1 MFFADN
7 STKIECNT
15 QSFSSTDYSRNPN
28 DLGVVFPYGNEQEE
42 LNTINVSS
50 IIDHHHEAVTL
61 IKHTESCL
69 VEKYK
74 TDDIKYTKVVNTI
87 GIYIKEQ
94 KETLLDLLG
103 KQESHQYIYEY
114 DKPITLDSEL
124 FKKRLEIYK
133 EQPTVSAIEESNV
146 KKKVY
151 QYSNT
156 HLSNSQWN
164 QWLKPEAS
172 PIDFI
177 TDDAYSYIKYKLNTY
192 KTATE
197 RLALYKELEDNIDYL
212 KLKTDPKLPYALRQ
226 LMNNLTKDAFV
237 RKLVFEVDT
246 ETALY
251 YDTNCRKLPKDI
263 FEYSIEIPSED
274 DQDMLMQDIPI
285 EDIPDITGYET
296 IKIQFN
302 GMELPLDEVVY
313 PEVLDYLLTVFDAM
327 NTNED
332 LDIAAS
338 DLKFDI
344 SSKITENYGIANSY
358 VLSTLIV
365 DSMLNLYRT
374 VPNLEY
380 FEEFELPLKILLPEF
395 VEICNGKK

>member
-50 IIDHHHEAVTL
+50 IIDHHHEQVTL

-74 TDDIKYTKVVNTI
+74 TDDIKYTKVLSTI

-124 FKKRLEIYK
+124 FKQRLEIYK

-146 KKKVY
+146 KRKVY
-151 QYSNT
+151 QPMNT
-156 HLSNSQWN
+156 HLSNSKWN
-164 QWLKPEAS
+164 QWLQPEAS

-226 LMNNLTKDAFV
+226 LTNNLTKDAFV

-263 FEYSIEIPSED
+263 FEYSIEVPSED
-274 DQDMLMQDIPI
+274 IPTI
-285 EDIPDITGYET
+285 EDYDTIT
-296 IKIQFN
+296 IQFN
-302 GMELPLDEVVY
+302 GMEFPIDEVVY
-313 PEVLDYLLTVFDAM
+313 PEVLDYLLTTFDM
-327 NTNED
+327 MTTDED
-332 LDIAAS
+332 LDRVAS

-344 SSKITENYGIANSY
+344 SEKIAETYRIRDSY
-358 VLSTLIV
+358 TLSTQIV
-365 DSMLNLYRT
+365 ETMLNLYRE

-380 FEEFELPLKILLPEF
+380 FEEFELPAEILLPAF
-395 VEICNGKK
+395 VETCNGKK

>member
-74 TDDIKYTKVVNTI
+74 NDDIKYTKVVNTI

-151 QYSNT
+151 QYNNT

-164 QWLKPEAS
+164 QWLQPEAS

-197 RLALYKELEDNIDYL
+197 RLELYKEIEDSIDYL

-263 FEYSIEIPSED
+263 FEYSIEVPSED
-274 DQDMLMQDIPI
+274 ENLI
-285 EDIPDITGYET
+285 EDVPVLEDYEPIT
-296 IKIQFN
+296 IQFN
-302 GMELPLDEVVY
+302 GMELPLDEVVN
-313 PEVLDYLLTVFDAM
+313 PEVLDYLLTAFDTA
-327 NTNED
+327 NTHEG
-332 LDIAAS
+332 LDIIAS
-338 DLKFDI
+338 DIKFDM
-344 SSKITENYGIANSY
+344 SSKISETYGITNSY
-358 VLSTLIV
+358 ALSTQIV

-380 FEEFELPLKILLPEF
+380 FEEFEMPLEILVPEF
-395 VEICNGKK
+395 VEFCNGKK

>member
-50 IIDHHHEAVTL
+50 IIDHHHESVTL
-61 IKHTESCL
+61 IKHTESCI

-124 FKKRLEIYK
+124 FKQRFEIYK
-133 EQPTVSAIEESNV
+133 EQPTVSAIEEQHV

-151 QYSNT
+151 PTMNT

-164 QWLKPEAS
+164 QWLQPEAS

-177 TDDAYSYIKYKLNTY
+177 TDDTYSYIKYKLNTY

-197 RLALYKELEDNIDYL
+197 RLALYKELEDNINYL

-226 LMNNLTKDAFV
+226 LTNNLTKDAFV

-246 ETALY
+246 EAALY

-263 FEYSIEIPSED
+263 FEYSIEVPSKDEN
-274 DQDMLMQDIPI
+274 LIQDIPI
-285 EDIPDITGYET
+285 EDVPVLEDYDM

-302 GMELPLDEVVY
+302 GMEVPLDEVVC
-313 PEVLDYLLTVFDAM
+313 PEVLDYLLTAFDM
-327 NTNED
+327 VNTHED
-332 LDIAAS
+332 LNIIAS
-338 DLKFDI
+338 DIKFDI
-344 SSKITENYGIANSY
+344 SRKITETYGIVNAY
-358 VLSTLIV
+358 ALSTQIV
-365 DSMLNLYRT
+365 DSMLDLYRT
-374 VPNLEY
+374 VPDLEY
-380 FEEFELPLKILLPEF
+380 FEEFELPLEILQPTF
-395 VEICNGKK
+395 VETCNGKK

>member
-50 IIDHHHEAVTL
+50 IIDHHHEQVTL

-69 VEKYK
+69 VDKYK
-74 TDDIKYTKVVNTI
+74 NDDIKYTKVVNTI

-124 FKKRLEIYK
+124 FKQRLEIYK

-151 QYSNT
+151 PTMNT
-156 HLSNSQWN
+156 HLGNSQWN

-177 TDDAYSYIKYKLNTY
+177 TDDTYSYIKYKLNTY

-197 RLALYKELEDNIDYL
+197 RLALYKELEDNIDYI

-263 FEYSIEIPSED
+263 FEYSIEVPSED
-274 DQDMLMQDIPI
+274 ENLIQDIPI
-285 EDIPDITGYET
+285 EDMPVLEDYEP
-296 IKIQFN
+296 IIIQFN
-302 GMELPLDEVVY
+302 GMELPIDEVVNS
-313 PEVLDYLLTVFDAM
+313 EVLDYLLTAFDMA
-327 NTNED
+327 NTHED
-332 LDIAAS
+332 LDIIAS
-338 DLKFDI
+338 DIKFDM
-344 SSKITENYGIANSY
+344 SSKISETYGITNSY
-358 VLSTLIV
+358 ALSTQIV

-380 FEEFELPLKILLPEF
+380 FEEFEMPLEILIHEF
-395 VEICNGKK
+395 VELCNGKK

>member
-42 LNTINVSS
+42 LDTINVSS
-50 IIDHHHEAVTL
+50 IIDHHHESVTL
-61 IKHTESCL
+61 IKHTESCI

-74 TDDIKYTKVVNTI
+74 TDDIKYTKVLNTI

-124 FKKRLEIYK
+124 FKQRFEIYK
-133 EQPTVSAIEESNV
+133 EQPTVSAIEEQHV

-151 QYSNT
+151 PTMNT

-164 QWLKPEAS
+164 QWLQPEAS

-177 TDDAYSYIKYKLNTY
+177 TDDTYSYIKYKLNTY
-192 KTATE
+192 KTAAE
-197 RLALYKELEDNIDYL
+197 RLALYKELEDNIDYQ
-212 KLKTDPKLPYALRQ
+212 KLRSDPKAPYALRNM
-226 LMNNLTKDAFV
+226 LYNLTKDAFV

-246 ETALY
+246 EAALY
-251 YDTNCRKLPKDI
+251 YDTNCRKLPKNI
-263 FEYSIEIPSED
+263 FEYE
-274 DQDMLMQDIPI
+274 LGTPI
-285 EDIPDITGYET
+285 EDDNTVLTNYDSVT
-296 IKIQFN
+296 IQFN
-302 GMELPLDEVVY
+302 GMELPLNEVVY

-327 NTNED
+327 NTDED
-332 LDIAAS
+332 IEMSAS
-338 DLKFDI
+338 DLKSDI
-344 SSKITENYGIANSY
+344 SVYIAENYGITNSY
-358 VLSTLIV
+358 DLSTQIV
-365 DSMLNLYRT
+365 DTMLDIYKAI
-374 VPNLEY
+374 PSLEY
-380 FEEFELPLKILLPEF
+380 FEEFELPAEILQPTF
-395 VEICNGKK
+395 VETCNGKK

>member
-50 IIDHHHEAVTL
+50 IIDHHHEEVTL

-74 TDDIKYTKVVNTI
+74 TDDIKYTKILNTI

-114 DKPITLDSEL
+114 DKPISLDSEL
-124 FKKRLEIYK
+124 FKQRFEIYK

-151 QYSNT
+151 KAINT
-156 HLSNSQWN
+156 HVSNADWYP
-164 QWLKPEAS
+164 WLKSEAS

-226 LMNNLTKDAFV
+226 LTNNLTKDVFV

-251 YDTNCRKLPKDI
+251 YDTNCRTLPKDI
-263 FEYSIEIPSED
+263 FEYSIEVLSED
-274 DQDMLMQDIPI
+274 TQDIPVM
-285 EDIPDITGYET
+285 TNYEV

-302 GMELPLDEVVY
+302 GMDIPLDEVVY
-313 PEVLDYLLTVFDAM
+313 PEVLDYLLTVFDNM

-332 LDIAAS
+332 LAMATS
-338 DLKFDI
+338 DLKFDL
-344 SSKITENYGIANSY
+344 SSRITDNYGISNSY

-365 DSMLNLYRT
+365 DSMLNLYKT
-374 VPNLEY
+374 EPAMEY
-380 FEEFELPLKILLPEF
+380 FEEFELPAEILLPEF
-395 VEICNGKK
+395 VEAINGKK

>member
-74 TDDIKYTKVVNTI
+74 NDDIKYTKVVNTI

-151 QYSNT
+151 QYNNT

-164 QWLKPEAS
+164 QWLQPEAS

-197 RLALYKELEDNIDYL
+197 RLALYKEIEDSIDYL

-263 FEYSIEIPSED
+263 FEYSIEVPSED
-274 DQDMLMQDIPI
+274 ENLI
-285 EDIPDITGYET
+285 EDVPVLEDYEPIT
-296 IKIQFN
+296 IQFN
-302 GMELPLDEVVY
+302 GMELPLDEVVN
-313 PEVLDYLLTVFDAM
+313 PEVLDYLLTAFDTA
-327 NTNED
+327 NTHEG
-332 LDIAAS
+332 LDIIAS
-338 DLKFDI
+338 DIKFDM
-344 SSKITENYGIANSY
+344 SSKISETYGITNSY
-358 VLSTLIV
+358 ALSTQIV

-380 FEEFELPLKILLPEF
+380 FEEFEMPLEILVPEF
-395 VEICNGKK
+395 VEFCNGKK

>member
-74 TDDIKYTKVVNTI
+74 TDDIKYTKVLNTI

-114 DKPITLDSEL
+114 DNPITLDSEL
-124 FKKRLEIYK
+124 FKQRLAIYK

-151 QYSNT
+151 QTMNT
-156 HLSNSQWN
+156 HLSNSKWN
-164 QWLKPEAS
+164 QWLQPEAS

-177 TDDAYSYIKYKLNTY
+177 TDDSYSYIKYKLNTY

-197 RLALYKELEDNIDYL
+197 RLALYKELEDNIDYI

-226 LMNNLTKDAFV
+226 LTNNLTKDAFV

-263 FEYSIEIPSED
+263 FEYSIEVPSED
-274 DQDMLMQDIPI
+274 ENLIQDIPVM
-285 EDIPDITGYET
+285 TNYEV

-302 GMELPLDEVVY
+302 GMDIPLDEVVY

-327 NTNED
+327 NTDED
-332 LDIAAS
+332 LAMATS
-338 DLKFDI
+338 DLKFDL
-344 SSKITENYGIANSY
+344 SSRITDNYGISNSY

-365 DSMLNLYRT
+365 DSMLNLYKT
-374 VPNLEY
+374 EPAMEY
-380 FEEFELPLKILLPEF
+380 FEEFELPAEILLPEF
-395 VEICNGKK
+395 VEAINGKK

>member
-50 IIDHHHEAVTL
+50 IIDHHNAPVTL

-74 TDDIKYTKVVNTI
+74 TDDIKYTKVLNTI

-114 DKPITLDSEL
+114 DNPITLDSEL
-124 FKKRLEIYK
+124 FKQRLAIYK

-151 QYSNT
+151 QTMNT
-156 HLSNSQWN
+156 HLSNSKWN
-164 QWLKPEAS
+164 QWLQPEAS

-226 LMNNLTKDAFV
+226 LTNNLTKDTFV

-263 FEYSIEIPSED
+263 FEYSIEVPSED
-274 DQDMLMQDIPI
+274 ENLIQDIPVM
-285 EDIPDITGYET
+285 TNYEV

-302 GMELPLDEVVY
+302 GMDIPLDEVVY

-327 NTNED
+327 NTDED
-332 LDIAAS
+332 LAMATS
-338 DLKFDI
+338 DLKFDL
-344 SSKITENYGIANSY
+344 SSRITDNYGISNSY

-365 DSMLNLYRT
+365 DSMLNLYKT
-374 VPNLEY
+374 EPAMEY
-380 FEEFELPLKILLPEF
+380 FEEFELPAEILLPEF
-395 VEICNGKK
+395 VEAINGKK

>member
-50 IIDHHHEAVTL
+50 IIDHHHESVTL
-61 IKHTESCL
+61 IKHTESCI

-74 TDDIKYTKVVNTI
+74 TDDIKYTKVLNTI

-124 FKKRLEIYK
+124 FKQRFEIYK
-133 EQPTVSAIEESNV
+133 EQPTVSAIEEQHV

-151 QYSNT
+151 PTMNT

-164 QWLKPEAS
+164 QWLQPEAS

-177 TDDAYSYIKYKLNTY
+177 TDDTYSYIKYKLNTY

-226 LMNNLTKDAFV
+226 LTNNLTKDAFV

-246 ETALY
+246 EATLY
-251 YDTNCRKLPKDI
+251 YDTNCRKLPKNI
-263 FEYSIEIPSED
+263 FEYE
-274 DQDMLMQDIPI
+274 LGTPI
-285 EDIPDITGYET
+285 EDDNTVLTNYDSVT
-296 IKIQFN
+296 IQFN
-302 GMELPLDEVVY
+302 GMELPLNEVVY

-327 NTNED
+327 STDED
-332 LDIAAS
+332 VETSAS
-338 DLKFDI
+338 ALKSDI
-344 SSKITENYGIANSY
+344 SVYIAENYGITNSY
-358 VLSTLIV
+358 DLSTQIV
-365 DSMLNLYRT
+365 DTMLDIYKAIPALD
-374 VPNLEY
+374 Y
-380 FEEFELPLKILLPEF
+380 FEEFELPAEILQPTF
-395 VEICNGKK
+395 VETCNGKK

>member
-74 TDDIKYTKVVNTI
+74 TDDIKYTKVLNTI

-114 DKPITLDSEL
+114 DNPITLDSEL
-124 FKKRLEIYK
+124 FKQRLAIYK

-151 QYSNT
+151 QTMNT
-156 HLSNSQWN
+156 HLSNSKWN
-164 QWLKPEAS
+164 QWLQPEAS

-177 TDDAYSYIKYKLNTY
+177 TDDSYSYIKYKLNTY

-226 LMNNLTKDAFV
+226 LTNNLTKDAFV

-263 FEYSIEIPSED
+263 FEYSIEVPSED
-274 DQDMLMQDIPI
+274 ENLIQDIPVM
-285 EDIPDITGYET
+285 TNYEV

-302 GMELPLDEVVY
+302 GMDIPLDEVVY

-327 NTNED
+327 NTDED
-332 LDIAAS
+332 LAMATS
-338 DLKFDI
+338 DLKFDL
-344 SSKITENYGIANSY
+344 SSRITDNYGISNSY

-365 DSMLNLYRT
+365 DSMLNLYKT
-374 VPNLEY
+374 EPAMEY
-380 FEEFELPLKILLPEF
+380 FEEFELPAEILLPEF
-395 VEICNGKK
+395 VEAINGKK

>member
-50 IIDHHHEAVTL
+50 IIDHHHESVTL
-61 IKHTESCL
+61 IKHTESCI

-114 DKPITLDSEL
+114 DRPITLDSEL
-124 FKKRLEIYK
+124 FKQRFEIYK

-151 QYSNT
+151 PTTNT
-156 HLSNSQWN
+156 YLSNSQWN
-164 QWLKPEAS
+164 QWLQPEAS

-177 TDDAYSYIKYKLNTY
+177 TDDTYSYIKYKLNTY

-226 LMNNLTKDAFV
+226 LTNNLTKDAFV

-246 ETALY
+246 EAALY

-263 FEYSIEIPSED
+263 FEYSIEVPSKDEN
-274 DQDMLMQDIPI
+274 LIQDIPI
-285 EDIPDITGYET
+285 EDIPVLEDYDM

-302 GMELPLDEVVY
+302 GMEVPLDEVVC
-313 PEVLDYLLTVFDAM
+313 PEVLDYLLTVFDMM
-327 NTNED
+327 NTDED
-332 LDIAAS
+332 VDRAAS
-338 DLKFDI
+338 DIKFDL
-344 SSKITENYGIANSY
+344 SSKITETYGIVNSY
-358 VLSTLIV
+358 ALSTQIV
-365 DSMLNLYRT
+365 DSMLELYRT
-374 VPNLEY
+374 VPDLEY
-380 FEEFELPLKILLPEF
+380 FEEFECPLDILQPTF
-395 VEICNGKK
+395 VETCNGKK

>member
-1 MFFADN
+1 M
-7 STKIECNT
+7 
-15 QSFSSTDYSRNPN
+15 
-28 DLGVVFPYGNEQEE
+28 
-42 LNTINVSS
+42 
-50 IIDHHHEAVTL
+50 
-61 IKHTESCL
+61 
-69 VEKYK
+69 
-74 TDDIKYTKVVNTI
+74 
-87 GIYIKEQ
+87 
-94 KETLLDLLG
+94 
-103 KQESHQYIYEY
+103 
-114 DKPITLDSEL
+114 
-124 FKKRLEIYK
+124 
-133 EQPTVSAIEESNV
+133 
-146 KKKVY
+146 
-151 QYSNT
+151 NT
-156 HLSNSQWN
+156 HFSNSKWN
-164 QWLKPEAS
+164 QWLQPEAS

-212 KLKTDPKLPYALRQ
+212 KIKTDPKLPYALRQ

-274 DQDMLMQDIPI
+274 DQD
-285 EDIPDITGYET
+285 IPDITGYEP

-344 SSKITENYGIANSY
+344 CSKITENYGIANSY
-358 VLSTLIV
+358 ALSTQIV
-365 DSMLNLYRT
+365 EAMLELYKT

-380 FEEFELPLKILLPEF
+380 FEEFELPLEILIPSF
-395 VEICNGKK
+395 VETCNGKK

>member
-50 IIDHHHEAVTL
+50 IVDHHNEQVTL

-74 TDDIKYTKVVNTI
+74 TDDIKYTKVLNTI

-114 DKPITLDSEL
+114 DKPISLDSEL
-124 FKKRLEIYK
+124 FKQRFEIYK

-151 QYSNT
+151 QYNNT

-226 LMNNLTKDAFV
+226 LTNNLTKDALV

-251 YDTNCRKLPKDI
+251 YDTNCRTLPKDI
-263 FEYSIEIPSED
+263 FEYSVEVPSGD
-274 DQDMLMQDIPI
+274 IQDIPVMTNY
-285 EDIPDITGYET
+285 DT

-332 LDIAAS
+332 LEMTAS

-344 SSKITENYGIANSY
+344 SSRIAETYGITNSY
-358 VLSTLIV
+358 TLSTQIV
-365 DSMLNLYRT
+365 DSMLNLYRE

-380 FEEFELPLKILLPEF
+380 FEEFELPLEILLPEF
-395 VEICNGKK
+395 VELCNGKK

>member
-74 TDDIKYTKVVNTI
+74 TDDIKYTKVLNTI

-114 DKPITLDSEL
+114 DKPISLDSEL
-124 FKKRLEIYK
+124 FKQRLEIYK
-133 EQPTVSAIEESNV
+133 EQPTVSAIETDNV

-151 QYSNT
+151 QPMNT
-156 HLSNSQWN
+156 HLSNSKWN
-164 QWLKPEAS
+164 QWLQPEAS

-197 RLALYKELEDNIDYL
+197 RLALYQELEDNIDYL

-226 LMNNLTKDAFV
+226 LMNNLTKAAFV

-251 YDTNCRKLPKDI
+251 YDTNCRTLPKDI
-263 FEYSIEIPSED
+263 FEYSIEVPSED
-274 DQDMLMQDIPI
+274 DQDIPVL
-285 EDIPDITGYET
+285 EDYDT

-302 GMELPLDEVVY
+302 GMEFPIDEVVY
-313 PEVLDYLLTVFDAM
+313 PEVLDYLLTVFDMM

-332 LDIAAS
+332 LEMTANDI
-338 DLKFDI
+338 KFDI
-344 SSKITENYGIANSY
+344 SSKISETYGVMNSY
-358 VLSTLIV
+358 ALSTQIV
-365 DSMLNLYRT
+365 DSMSDIYRT
-374 VPNLEY
+374 VPDLEY
-380 FEEFELPLKILLPEF
+380 FEEFELPEEILLPSF
-395 VEICNGKK
+395 VETCNGKK

>member
-50 IIDHHHEAVTL
+50 IIDHHHEVVTL

-74 TDDIKYTKVVNTI
+74 TDDIKYTKVLNTI

-124 FKKRLEIYK
+124 FKQRLEIYK
-133 EQPTVSAIEESNV
+133 EQPTVSAIESDNV

-164 QWLKPEAS
+164 QWLQPEAS

-246 ETALY
+246 EAALY

-274 DQDMLMQDIPI
+274 EPLIQDIPVL
-285 EDIPDITGYET
+285 EDYDT

-302 GMELPLDEVVY
+302 GIEFPIDEVVC
-313 PEVLDYLLTVFDAM
+313 PEVLDYLLTTFDM
-327 NTNED
+327 MTTDED
-332 LDIAAS
+332 LDRAAS
-338 DLKFDI
+338 DIKFDI
-344 SSKITENYGIANSY
+344 ASNITNNYGITNSY
-358 VLSTLIV
+358 ALSSQIV
-365 DSMLNLYRT
+365 DSMLNLYRE
-374 VPNLEY
+374 VPDLEY
-380 FEEFELPLKILLPEF
+380 FEEFELPEEILLPAF
-395 VEICNGKK
+395 VETCNGKK

>member
-42 LNTINVSS
+42 LNAINVSS

-61 IKHTESCL
+61 IKHTESGL

-74 TDDIKYTKVVNTI
+74 TDDIKYTKVLNTI

-114 DKPITLDSEL
+114 DRPITLDSEL
-124 FKKRLEIYK
+124 FKQRLEIYK

-151 QYSNT
+151 QYNNT
-156 HLSNSQWN
+156 HLRNSQWN
-164 QWLKPEAS
+164 QWLQPEAS

-197 RLALYKELEDNIDYL
+197 RLALYKELEDSIDYL

-263 FEYSIEIPSED
+263 FEYSIGLPSED
-274 DQDMLMQDIPI
+274 ENLIQDVPV
-285 EDIPDITGYET
+285 ITNYET
-296 IKIQFN
+296 LKIQFN
-302 GMELPLDEVVY
+302 GMELSLDEVVY

-344 SSKITENYGIANSY
+344 CSKITENYGITNSY
-358 VLSTLIV
+358 ALSTQIV
-365 DSMLNLYRT
+365 DTMLELYRT

-380 FEEFELPLKILLPEF
+380 FEEFELPVEILLPEF

>member
-50 IIDHHHEAVTL
+50 IIDHHNAQVTL

-74 TDDIKYTKVVNTI
+74 NDEIKYTRVLNTI

-103 KQESHQYIYEY
+103 KQESHQYIYEC
-114 DKPITLDSEL
+114 DNPITLDSEL
-124 FKKRLEIYK
+124 FKQRLAIYK

-151 QYSNT
+151 QTMNT
-156 HLSNSQWN
+156 HLSNSKWN
-164 QWLKPEAS
+164 QWLQPEAS

-226 LMNNLTKDAFV
+226 LTNNLTKDAFV

-263 FEYSIEIPSED
+263 FEYSIEVPSED
-274 DQDMLMQDIPI
+274 ENLIQDIPVM
-285 EDIPDITGYET
+285 GNYGT
-296 IKIQFN
+296 IKIHFN
-302 GMELPLDEVVY
+302 GMDIPLDEVVY

-327 NTNED
+327 NTDED
-332 LDIAAS
+332 LAMATS
-338 DLKFDI
+338 DLKFDL
-344 SSKITENYGIANSY
+344 SSRITDNYGISNSY
-358 VLSTLIV
+358 VLSALIV
-365 DSMLNLYRT
+365 DSMLNLYKT
-374 VPNLEY
+374 EPAMEY
-380 FEEFELPLKILLPEF
+380 FEEFELPAEILLPEF
-395 VEICNGKK
+395 VEAINGKK

>member
-1 MFFADN
+1 MFFSDN

-74 TDDIKYTKVVNTI
+74 TDDIKYTKVLNTI

-114 DKPITLDSEL
+114 DRPISLDSEL
-124 FKKRLEIYK
+124 FKQRLEIYK

-146 KKKVY
+146 KQKVY
-151 QYSNT
+151 HTMNT
-156 HLSNSQWN
+156 HFSNSKWN
-164 QWLKPEAS
+164 QWLQPEAS

-212 KLKTDPKLPYALRQ
+212 KIKTDPKLPYALRQ

-263 FEYSIEIPSED
+263 VEYSIEIPSED
-274 DQDMLMQDIPI
+274 DQD
-285 EDIPDITGYET
+285 IPDITGYEP

-344 SSKITENYGIANSY
+344 CSKITENYGIANSY
-358 VLSTLIV
+358 ALSTQIV
-365 DSMLNLYRT
+365 EAMLELYKT

-380 FEEFELPLKILLPEF
+380 FEEFELPLEILIPSF
-395 VEICNGKK
+395 VETCNGKK